1 MTHSSNWIQTCIS
14 NPTFNNGVKTDH
26 LWTSSKILKS
36 LFKKICNFSW
46 NFRKF
51 QFKIS
56 DAIPRFKKFLKCQIQ
71 IQSFISWL
79 HNHNL
84 KLFLRPKTRFFLA
97 FHFSVT
103 NSIFSWWQTSHR
115 ISCWQK
121 LVNKFRFRNVDG
133 CSGRNVWLASV

>member
-1 MTHSSNWIQTCIS
+1 MTHSPNLIQTCIS

-97 FHFSVT
+97 FHFL
-103 NSIFSWWQTSHR
+103 IFS
-115 ISCWQK
+115 
-121 LVNKFRFRNVDG
+121 RFRWQITFCVGDKWVDDRYSPIYNF
-133 CSGRNVWLASV
+133 CHQILI

>member
-1 MTHSSNWIQTCIS
+1 MTHSPNWIQTCIS

-97 FHFSVT
+97 FRFLIVSRLRWQIKFCVGDKIHIRLCWWLELI
-103 NSIFSWWQTSHR
+103 NSF
-115 ISCWQK
+115 
-121 LVNKFRFRNVDG
+121 
-133 CSGRNVWLASV
+133 WLTGA